1 MSSDPSRFAD
11 EIIPKP
17 LTCEEATLFL
27 DENKSALAFRYIP
40 TKGNDKGKQFL
51 IFFNASL
58 LRLFQRDGLKEEWYE
73 LGKKTGC
80 RNGSDRETIKACKT
94 GFSNLQWFLDCGQK
108 VLKLVV
114 F

>member
-73 LGKKTGC
+73 LGKKQAAEMVLIVKLSKPVKL
-80 RNGSDRETIKACKT
+80 GSQTFSGFWIADRK
-94 GFSNLQWFLDCGQK
+94 F
-108 VLKLVV
+108 
-114 F
+114 